1 MPRTTFEAFFLV
13 PKLIASKTDIA
24 RRQPLPAW
32 TFLASIII
40 IHIGTE
46 ISLVFK
52 YDEGVA
58 DYYLPTALSLILI
71 NWWGPARVIPAMYI
85 NAVLSTYL
93 WGIPLERWP
102 HWLLYGMPE
111 TIFTALSW
119 YLFSYLYKGKYWLP
133 DIQNTIMFLVLAILI
148 PIIPEIFLLQTLL
161 VYLGD
166 QPVTNYWDLI
176 SRNWLGEITSSFGL
190 SLPVL
195 FYFTPLMQRA
205 GLLIN
210 PPTKKLALET
220 RFLGPQILELIL
232 IFATLTTMVFVI
244 NFEKFWYL
252 YGLIALYTAIR
263 FGFGPAVVANYYIF
277 LITYVLPKFFKT
289 MGSHQ
294 FDHNPEVINVFLG
307 ASLLFG
313 FSAITGRVISD
324 VKRAERKLQN
334 KNRELDQTNRELD
347 RFVYSVSHDL
357 SAPLKSILGLV
368 NISRITNEP
377 KDHVQYLSQIEASVR
392 KLESFITEILDY
404 SKNNRQEI
412 VGEQIKLAELCH
424 EILDNL
430 KYSEDFNS
438 IKVDLSEL
446 VHPEIVQ
453 DKMRLKIILNNLLT
467 NAVKFQK
474 RVPGHEHVIKVST
487 RKKGE
492 KVVIEIED
500 NGEGIR
506 NEMQSR
512 IFDMFFRGSDNAKG
526 SGLGLYIAKEAALRI
541 NGNISFRSEY
551 GKGSVFAVELKS
563 LNLN

>member
-1 MPRTTFEAFFLV
+1 M
-13 PKLIASKTDIA
+13 
-24 RRQPLPAW
+24 
-32 TFLASIII
+32 
-40 IHIGTE
+40 
-46 ISLVFK
+46 FK

-71 NWWGPARVIPAMYI
+71 NWWGPTRVIPAMYI
-85 NAVLSTYL
+85 NAVFSTFL
-93 WGIPLERWP
+93 WGIPLDRWP
-102 HWLLYGMPE
+102 DWFLYGIPE
-111 TIFTALSW
+111 TIFTTLSW
-119 YLFSYLYKGKYWLP
+119 LLFTKLYKGKFWLP
-133 DIQNTIMFLVLAILI
+133 DIQNTLMFLILAILI
-148 PIIPEIFLLQTLL
+148 PIIPEIFLLQSFL
-161 VYLGD
+161 VFLGD
-166 QPVTNYWDLI
+166 QPMSNYWDLV

-195 FYFTPLMQRA
+195 YYGTPIMQRL
-205 GLLIN
+205 GLLLN
-210 PPTKKLALET
+210 PPQKKLTIENQPK
-220 RFLGPQILELIL
+220 GIEILELIL
-232 IFATLTTMVFVI
+232 IFASITAMVFIVD
-244 NFEKFWYL
+244 FEKFWYL

-263 FGFGPAVVANYYIF
+263 FGFGPAIVANYYIF
-277 LITYVLPKFFKT
+277 LLTYVIPKFFKAV
-289 MGSHQ
+289 GFHEFANYS
-294 FDHNPEVINVFLG
+294 EVINVFLG

-324 VKRAERKLQN
+324 VRRAERNLQT

-377 KDHVQYLSQIEASVR
+377 KDHVQYLAQIELSVR

-412 VGEQIKLAELCH
+412 VGEQIKLTELCN

-430 KYSEDFNS
+430 KLNEEFKQ
-438 IKVDLSEL
+438 IKVDLTEL
-446 VHPEIVQ
+446 IHPEIVQ

-474 RVPGHEHVIKVST
+474 RVPGHEPLIKVST
-487 RKKGE
+487 RKRGE

-512 IFDMFFRGSDNAKG
+512 IFDMFFRGSESAKG
-526 SGLGLYIAKEAALRI
+526 SGLGLYIAREAASRI

-551 GKGSVFAVELKS
+551 GKGSVFTVELKN